1 MEDIRD
7 NLDYSAYVIRVRET
21 KRYNWQTR
29 KMEDSEPE
37 IAVYVHSEVKADPND
52 PKDYVTCEEC
62 FNEEI
67 PGAKIVTEDGY
78 MFQVHPEGMRFWFS
92 KEVAQDH
99 DWPHQD
105 FTFCGVHM
113 RRMAEQKSN
122 PEAGTNIQHH
132 NNPLDT
138 LPPATGEAVS

>member
-21 KRYNWQTR
+21 KQYNWQTR
-29 KMEDSEPE
+29 KMEDSEPQ
-37 IAVYVHSEVKADPND
+37 ISVYVHSEVKSDPDD
-52 PKDYVTCEEC
+52 PASCEEC
-62 FNEEI
+62 FNESLENKSGTYE
-67 PGAKIVTEDGY
+67 GAPPQG
-78 MFQVHPEGMRFWFS
+78 HPEGMRFWFS

-105 FTFCGVHM
+105 FVFCGVHM
-113 RRMAEQKSN
+113 RKMAEQKSD

-138 LPPATGEAVS
+138 LPPTTGEAVS